1 MVPTVGDP
9 DLSPDTPTLADLIR
23 AGDADAIAGFGNAR
37 LPRVQGYVAQV
48 CPPELAEDAVSAAFM
63 DFFAR
68 LAATPEADDELDRL
82 LLAATRSA
90 AAGRFTVASPPGR
103 TLAVSVECQAMPELL
118 AVHANRERPTDEA
131 LIGEHLAG
139 CSICAHTLVRMQ
151 DAERAFAQPF
161 GDLPA
166 MALQETVVDTAA
178 APPPRP
184 APSRPASAQGPAP
197 SPESG
202 PAASSP
208 ETDDTEPKLERE
220 SGAAPH
226 APRPPRVS
234 PAPASGSPT
243 APYTPPATSRR
254 RSGGLVGAVRRFGRT
269 IRT

>member
-1 MVPTVGDP
+1 VGDP
-9 DLSPDTPTLADLIR
+9 DLSPDTPPLAGLIR
-23 AGDADAIAGFGNAR
+23 AGDPGAIAGFRDAR
-37 LPRVQGYVAQV
+37 LPRVQAYVAQV

-68 LAATPEADDELDRL
+68 LATTPEADAELDRL

-90 AAGRFTVASPPGR
+90 AAGRFTVASPPGH
-103 TLAVSVECQAMPELL
+103 TLAVSIECQAMPELL

-161 GDLPA
+161 GELPA

-178 APPPRP
+178 VPPPRP
-184 APSRPASAQGPAP
+184 APPTPPRPAPPTPPRPSSPTPPRAASPRPASPLRPAP

-202 PAASSP
+202 LAASSA
-208 ETDDTEPKLERE
+208 EKHDTQPKLEPD
-220 SGAAPH
+220 S
-226 APRPPRVS
+226 RPYP
-234 PAPASGSPT
+234 
-243 APYTPPATSRR
+243 PPAANRR
-254 RSGGLVGAVRRFGRT
+254 RSGGLVGAIRRFSRT